1 MVENQEKT
9 MASNDRQDKLLM
21 ETCIKHL
28 IQYAATIKISRGAQG
43 DESIGRLRKIIGEME
58 AYWNLSDR
66 KGRVEQFD
74 KTLRRAVQTGRTN
87 GVSEEQKIAAV
98 NGLYVMRAK

>member
-66 KGRVEQFD
+66 KGRV
-74 KTLRRAVQTGRTN
+74 
-87 GVSEEQKIAAV
+87 
-98 NGLYVMRAK
+98 

>member
-43 DESIGRLRKIIGEME
+43 EIGR
-58 AYWNLSDR
+58 AH
-66 KGRVEQFD
+66 V
-74 KTLRRAVQTGRTN
+74 
-87 GVSEEQKIAAV
+87 
-98 NGLYVMRAK
+98 

>member
-43 DESIGRLRKIIGEME
+43 DESIGRLRKMIG
-58 AYWNLSDR
+58 
-66 KGRVEQFD
+66 
-74 KTLRRAVQTGRTN
+74 
-87 GVSEEQKIAAV
+87 
-98 NGLYVMRAK
+98 

>member
-1 MVENQEKT
+1 

-74 KTLRRAVQTGRTN
+74 KTLRRAVQYPYFRREGRTGYQRN
-87 GVSEEQKIAAV
+87 RKLQ
-98 NGLYVMRAK
+98 L